1 MTEYIVKG
9 KTHRVYDFADEVPEN
24 ISYLHDWRLGNIGD
38 WVLAD
43 DGGVIQILRSGS
55 LSRPRNIIKSLK
67 YIGTCTGTFIVRE
80 DYSMDVEKKA
90 NIYTVSGKRS
100 PVDTLKDRKNMT
112 PREVMFTQYIAMG
125 MDKVEAYLRS
135 YDTEDKTYA
144 KMQANILVRTERIK
158 TALKEE
164 LKPLLKKLQIDEE
177 LVLTGIR
184 EIATLGDKDSDKLK
198 ALLEL
203 SDVLEMKETKKEI
216 TAIGAT
222 VFKGFLPEH
231 TEIVTEKIKLEK

>member
-9 KTHRVYDFADEVPEN
+9 ITHKVYDSVDEVPEDVT
-24 ISYLHDWRLGNIGD
+24 YLHNWRLGDIGD
-38 WVLAD
+38 WVLTD
-43 DGGVIQILRSGS
+43 DGGVIQILRSGQ
-55 LSRPRNIIKSLK
+55 LARPRNIVKSLK
-67 YIGTCTGTFIVRE
+67 YIGTCTGTFIVKE
-80 DYSMDVEKKA
+80 DYSMDIEKKS

-100 PVDTLKDRKNMT
+100 PVDTLKDRENMT
-112 PREVMFTQYIAMG
+112 PRESMFTQFIAMG
-125 MDKVEAYLRS
+125 IDKVEAYLRS
-135 YDTEDKTYA
+135 YDTDDKTYA

-203 SDVLEMKETKKEI
+203 SDVLEIKESKKEI